1 MNSKTASGDSST
13 ERRFARALCFS
24 ISLASRQICVSEV
37 EANRPPEAKN
47 GAQPRSRLRGE
58 DHMPRKSRAL
68 CFFLA
73 AFLMPA
79 LSAAAQAPSAAP
91 GGGPGGP
98 PPAGSGGPGGASQSG
113 GDTKVVVG
121 VVSFKGNTKFT
132 DAELAKVVALKAG
145 DPMSQELVKGALNRL
160 IAYYRSHGA
169 NLSVSP
175 NINPAGGHATIQF
188 VIDES
193 GTKGDAG
200 AAPAG
205 GGGPPAGAPSAHAP
219 AAPAK

>member
-1 MNSKTASGDSST
+1 MPG
-13 ERRFARALCFS
+13 
-24 ISLASRQICVSEV
+24 
-37 EANRPPEAKN
+37 
-47 GAQPRSRLRGE
+47 RSRAICL
-58 DHMPRKSRAL
+58 L
-68 CFFLA
+68 LA
-73 AFLMPA
+73 AFPMA
-79 LSAAAQAPSAAP
+79 VLSAAAQAGAP
-91 GGGPGGP
+91 GGAPGGP
-98 PPAGSGGPGGASQSG
+98 PAGGSGGPGGASQSG

-132 DAELAKVVALKAG
+132 DAELMTVVALKAG

-188 VIDES
+188 VIDEN

-200 AAPAG
+200 AAQSEG
-205 GGGPPAGAPSAHAP
+205 GGGGQPSGGPSANAPGAPG
-219 AAPAK
+219 K

>member
-1 MNSKTASGDSST
+1 MTKKSWILLFIGA
-13 ERRFARALCFS
+13 FVM
-24 ISLASRQICVSEV
+24 LAMSV
-37 EANRPPEAKN
+37 
-47 GAQPRSRLRGE
+47 
-58 DHMPRKSRAL
+58 
-68 CFFLA
+68 
-73 AFLMPA
+73 
-79 LSAAAQAPSAAP
+79 AAQAPSGAP
-91 GGGPGGP
+91 AGGPGGP
-98 PPAGSGGPGGASQSG
+98 PSGGPGAPGGPPQSG

-132 DAELAKVVALKAG
+132 DVELLKAVSLKTG
-145 DPMSQELVKGALNRL
+145 DPMSQELIKGALNRL

-200 AAPAG
+200 PSQAG
-205 GGGPPAGAPSAHAP
+205 GGGTPPGGPAGNAPSM
-219 AAPAK
+219 K